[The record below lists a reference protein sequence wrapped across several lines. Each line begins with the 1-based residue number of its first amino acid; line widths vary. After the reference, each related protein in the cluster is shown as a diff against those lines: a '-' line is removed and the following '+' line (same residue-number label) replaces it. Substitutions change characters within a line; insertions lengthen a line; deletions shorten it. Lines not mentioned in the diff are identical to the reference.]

1 MNHLYP
7 TSHIKFSLGIFSKGP
22 LRGCIQYH
30 LQCKCYGH
38 FYLQYSLILVLIL
51 GFIFFS
57 YTFQQNILYRGNREK
72 NVNFKLMF
80 FQINNKKK
88 ICKLSFPSKGT
99 YAYNLTARRIKV
111 FFLLQFVITY
121 CWFFARY
128 GILFFFHSVVKMLC
142 SLSNLFKIIGY

>member
-7 TSHIKFSLGIFSKGP
+7 TSHIKLSLGIFSKGP

-88 ICKLSFPSKGT
+88 ICKLSFPSKGR
-99 YAYNLTARRIKV
+99 YVRVQSDSQKNKSFFSLTICYHLLLDFRTIRDFI
-111 FFLLQFVITY
+111 FFSF
-121 CWFFARY
+121 
-128 GILFFFHSVVKMLC
+128 C
-142 SLSNLFKIIGY
+142 S